1 MDRRRP
7 SRPAPVFAGEA
18 PAVHNDAMWDTL
30 WVDAN
35 LATMREGGAPYGE
48 VRRGAVAAQHGK
60 IAWVGYAADLPKP
73 PDELAH
79 EVRRCDDAWITPG
92 FVDCHTHLVFGGD
105 RAREFELRLQGESY
119 EEIARAGGGIVST
132 VAATRAASKEELVES
147 AARRLAGLT
156 REGVTTVEI
165 KSGYG
170 LDLET
175 EIKML
180 EAAKA
185 LENFAPL
192 PPRGGG
198 VGERADAQ
206 APARLHAPHPPTPSP
221 QGRGGARANVR
232 IKRTFLGLH
241 ALPPEFKDDRAA
253 YVQLVADVM
262 IPAVA
267 AAGLA
272 DAVDAFCENIGFT
285 AEEVEYVFSAA
296 RAHGLAVK
304 LHAEQLSN
312 QHGAALAARYQAL
325 SADHLEYLDEAGIAA
340 MAANGTVAVLLPGA
354 FYFLRETRSPP
365 IVAMRKAGVKMAVA
379 SDCNPGTSPMTSPLA
394 ALNMACTL
402 FRLTPEEAL
411 AGITR
416 EGARALGLQDDVGV
430 LDVGKA
436 ADLAVWDVKHPAEL
450 SYWLGAPLLRER
462 VFAGR
467 LV

>member
-1 MDRRRP
+1 
-7 SRPAPVFAGEA
+7 
-18 PAVHNDAMWDTL
+18 MWDTL

-35 LATMREGGAPYGE
+35 LATMREGGAPYGAIL
-48 VRRGAVAAQHGK
+48 RGAVAAKDGK
-60 IAWVGYAADLPKP
+60 IAWAGYAADLPKP
-73 PDELAH
+73 PDELARR
-79 EVRRCDDAWITPG
+79 VRRCDGAWITPG
-92 FVDCHTHLVFGGD
+92 LVDCHTHLVFGGD
-105 RAREFELRLQGESY
+105 RAREFELRLQGASY

-132 VAATRAASKEELVES
+132 VAATRAASREQLIAS
-147 AARRLAGLT
+147 AAKRLAGLT

-180 EAAKA
+180 EAAGELGA
-185 LENFAPL
+185 L
-192 PPRGGG
+192 
-198 VGERADAQ
+198 
-206 APARLHAPHPPTPSP
+206 S
-221 QGRGGARANVR
+221 NVR
-232 IKRTFLGLH
+232 VKRTFLGLH

-262 IPAVA
+262 IPAIA

-272 DAVDAFCENIGFT
+272 DAVDAFCETIGFA
-285 AEEVEYVFSAA
+285 AEEVDYVFSAA
-296 RAHGLAVK
+296 RANGLPVK

-312 QHGAALAARYQAL
+312 LHGAALAARYQAL
-325 SADHLEYLDEAGIAA
+325 SADHLEYLDDAGIAA

-354 FYFLRETRSPP
+354 FYFLREKQLPP
-365 IVAMRKAGVKMAVA
+365 IDALRRAGVKMALA

-411 AGITR
+411 AGLTR
-416 EGARALGLQDDVGV
+416 EGARALGLLDDCGT
-430 LDVGKA
+430 LEAGKA
-436 ADLAVWDVKHPAEL
+436 ADLAVWDVNHPAEL

-462 VFAGR
+462 VFGGA
-467 LV
+467 V

>member
-1 MDRRRP
+1 
-7 SRPAPVFAGEA
+7 
-18 PAVHNDAMWDTL
+18 MWDTL

-35 LATMREGGAPYGE
+35 LATMTPGAKPYGE
-48 VRRGAVAAQHGK
+48 IRRGAVAAKDGE
-60 IAWVGYAADLPKP
+60 IAWVGFAADLPGHAV
-73 PDELAH
+73 DLAR

-105 RAREFELRLQGESY
+105 RAREFEMRLQGKSY

-132 VAATRAASKEELVES
+132 VAATRAASRDELVAS
-147 AARRLAGLT
+147 AAKRLAGLT

-180 EAAKA
+180 EAAGELA
-185 LENFAPL
+185 A
-192 PPRGGG
+192 RG
-198 VGERADAQ
+198 DA
-206 APARLHAPHPPTPSP
+206 R
-221 QGRGGARANVR
+221 VR
-232 IKRTFLGLH
+232 RTFLGLH

-262 IPAVA
+262 IPAIA
-267 AAGLA
+267 AQGLA

-285 AEEVEYVFSAA
+285 AEEVDYVFSAA
-296 RAHGLAVK
+296 RANGLAVK

-312 QHGAALAARYQAL
+312 QNGAALAARYQAL
-325 SADHLEYLDEAGIAA
+325 SADHLEYLDDAGIAA

-354 FYFLRETRSPP
+354 FYFLRETQLPP
-365 IVAMRKAGVKMAVA
+365 IAALRAAGVPMAVA

-416 EGARALGLQDDVGV
+416 EGARALGILDDVGT
-430 LDVGKA
+430 LEVGKA
-436 ADLAVWDVKHPAEL
+436 CDLAAWDVTSPAEL
-450 SYWLGAPLLRER
+450 SYWLGAPLLKER

-467 LV
+467 VV